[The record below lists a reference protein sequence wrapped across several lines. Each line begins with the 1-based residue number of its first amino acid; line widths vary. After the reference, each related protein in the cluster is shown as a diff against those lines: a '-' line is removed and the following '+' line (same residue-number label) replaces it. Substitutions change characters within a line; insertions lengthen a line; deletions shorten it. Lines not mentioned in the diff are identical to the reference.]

1 MSKGHLKRLSGMVQ
15 LVTDLIFDSDG
26 NATCKGVDDDDE
38 LAPTVGWHFG
48 FYSRPNDGGRGV
60 VFKADGQGNT
70 SFLLAW
76 RNKQYE
82 LSLQKGEVGV
92 QNAFGASTLWDK
104 NGNITS
110 VPGGSG
116 KVLLGAASGTEPAVL
131 GNKLETRLAD
141 LESKFINHVHTTALG
156 ACTAGG
162 ATGSVASTPTTST
175 LPHSGDVIKSGTT
188 EVAP

>member
-104 NGNITS
+104 NGNIVET
-110 VPGGSG
+110 PGGSG
-116 KVLLGAASGTEPAVL
+116 TVQLAGNTYSLLKTETLLSDLSTLMGYLASWVPLVVTAVAAAPSGTAVDP
-131 GNKLETRLAD
+131 GIAAQATSIANAI
-141 LESKFINHVHTTALG
+141 S
-156 ACTAGG
+156 AG
-162 ATGSVASTPTTST
+162 TYKSTKAKN
-175 LPHSGDVIKSGTT
+175 G
-188 EVAP
+188 